1 MKVNGKKL
9 NREEIIQFIK
19 ANNKGVLPK
28 VGGGLNEE
36 VGSDH
41 YGYEITYVS
50 DDFQII
56 RAKEIGSNL
65 SSFYAALCVDG
76 RCKKFGK
83 YVDAAKCNSGEI
95 KVFSNTSYWIS
106 ENPRPTELDPSF

>member
-1 MKVNGKKL
+1 MKVNVKKL
-9 NREEIIQFIK
+9 NREELIQFIK

-56 RAKEIGSNL
+56 RAKEIYSNL
-65 SSFYAALCVDG
+65 SSFYAALCTDG
-76 RCKKFGK
+76 RCKNFGK
-83 YVDAAKCNSGEI
+83 YVAAKCTDGKI
-95 KVFSNTSYWIS
+95 KTFPDSKYWIS